1 MILVQVTAKL
11 QDATTNRTL
20 LELQETTTGYH
31 CSRRILLQLQNTT
44 TAAGYY
50 YK

>member
-1 MILVQVTAKL
+1 MILIQVITKL
-11 QDATTNRTL
+11 QDATTNRIL
-20 LELQETTTGYH
+20 LELQYTTTGYH
-31 CSRRILLQLQNTT
+31 CSRRILLQLQDTN